1 MAELNDWDVVDAN
14 NNAAPPNGWPEGMN
28 YSEVNNT
35 GRADQGKI
43 KRWFADIGGSLITAG
58 SANTY
63 TLTLNAAYTAL
74 FDGLFFRTSFNV
86 ANTGAVTLNVNG
98 IGATTVQDRDG
109 NALVA
114 DDIVTG
120 AVYDVMYD
128 GTVFRLLNVFG
139 AIGGADVITT
149 AGGQTIGG
157 TLEVTG
163 TLTLGAGLDAVGAI
177 TSDALTA
184 DRALI
189 SGVGGLI
196 EVSTV
201 TETELGYVS
210 GVTSAIQTQLD
221 AKIDDSGTTTG
232 TLLRWSGTAWQEYTS
247 GPIIQGADTIQSV
260 GLFLKLGTPTDP
272 DALWIDDNRIF
283 PVITGGM
290 TLGDTSNRFSAL
302 LLSECTINSG
312 ANGVNMESLEPD
324 SATAKAFTLRSNASY
339 STAGARLFE
348 VQNQASTRMY
358 VTYDGDLFVSKDLV
372 PSGELLFSAS
382 GSAGTP
388 LVSRV
393 SDPDTGIYFSATNE
407 MSVATAGAQRL
418 KFEANGT
425 LVVTTANYET
435 LVTADDDIPNK
446 KWVDDNTGMVESAS
460 SPYTM
465 PAGTANTFDITDV
478 PTGCKK
484 VTIVYN
490 QVTDVST
497 NTNYGLRLG
506 DSTSI
511 KTSGYSGSGA
521 MVTGTN
527 TCKIGSPTTYAG
539 ITAGSTG
546 TSVAV
551 LKGEVTIERANPTN
565 FDYVVTAVISDTGN
579 GEVSTCTSRIS
590 LTSELTRFQIY
601 CATNL
606 NGGEVAVYYQ

>member
-139 AIGGADVITT
+139 VIGGADVITT